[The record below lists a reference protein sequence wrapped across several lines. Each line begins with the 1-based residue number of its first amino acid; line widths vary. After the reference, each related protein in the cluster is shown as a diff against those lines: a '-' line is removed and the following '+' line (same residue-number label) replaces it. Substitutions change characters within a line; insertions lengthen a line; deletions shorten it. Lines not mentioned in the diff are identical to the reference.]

1 MSCSISGVRGLRVEC
16 QGVQVGR
23 PIMDISPKTYSLT
36 PSTPCCRFFRKPSGD
51 WAAEKVIEIP
61 TKKVAGW
68 ILPDMPGVMTDII
81 ISMDDKYLYFS
92 NWVHGDVRQ
101 YDITD
106 TRNPKLVGQLFL
118 GGSIC
123 KGESVKVLQ
132 DSELKVHIA
141 SL

>member
-1 MSCSISGVRGLRVEC
+1 M
-16 QGVQVGR
+16 
-23 PIMDISPKTYSLT
+23 
-36 PSTPCCRFFRKPSGD
+36 
-51 WAAEKVIEIP
+51 IEIP
-61 TKKVAGW
+61 PKKVAGW

>member
-1 MSCSISGVRGLRVEC
+1 MPRCS
-16 QGVQVGR
+16 GR
-23 PIMDISPKTYSLT
+23 SPHYGHSPKTYNLT

-61 TKKVAGW
+61 PKKVSGW

-81 ISMDDKYLYFS
+81 VSMDDKYLYFS

-106 TRNPKLVGQLFL
+106 TRNPKMVGQLFL

-132 DSELKVHIA
+132 DSELKVTAI
-141 SL
+141 